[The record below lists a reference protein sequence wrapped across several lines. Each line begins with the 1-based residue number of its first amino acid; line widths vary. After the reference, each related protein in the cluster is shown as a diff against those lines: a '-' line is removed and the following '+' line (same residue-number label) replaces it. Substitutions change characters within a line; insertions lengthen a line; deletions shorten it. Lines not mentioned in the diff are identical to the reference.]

1 MAQKN
6 KPVTADPVAV
16 QMDAPVIEGSGNP
29 VADFPVN
36 GFKGTMVFDIDPKQP
51 TSIVNGDRVVL
62 LRDGIKSVT
71 VTARE

>member
-6 KPVTADPVAV
+6 KPTTTAPVAV
-16 QMDAPVIEGSGNP
+16 QVNAPVIEGSENP
-29 VADFPVN
+29 VAQFPVN
-36 GFKGTMVFDIDPKQP
+36 DFKGTMFFDIDPKQP

-62 LRDGIKSVT
+62 LREGIKSVT